1 MRSVLWVAGFVALC
15 FAVGAVWVLDPR
27 PASLI
32 ADYWWL
38 GNSLLFAGGFL
49 VAWRFDRGKLVL
61 WGGFLSVGAAAGAAI
76 WWRLWMN
83 SGWPGTPRLLHCLLR
98 VDGESSYNA
107 TYIEMLL
114 ILFVVLLATVIL
126 GALTLKWSG
135 RAQSGAPLT

>member
-1 MRSVLWVAGFVALC
+1 MPRNTTQTLGATNGGRGGLAGYTELCESIAQFKRDSVRATSMRSVLWVAGFVALC

-61 WGGFLSVGAAAGAAI
+61 WGGFLSV
-76 WWRLWMN
+76 
-83 SGWPGTPRLLHCLLR
+83 
-98 VDGESSYNA
+98 
-107 TYIEMLL
+107 
-114 ILFVVLLATVIL
+114 
-126 GALTLKWSG
+126 
-135 RAQSGAPLT
+135 